1 MVHLL
6 TGPTFALYLWYN
18 IGKYIYIPFM
28 DCLGIWVNESFI
40 FCTKKRL
47 RVSMLLLHFFRL
59 QQDCGSRS
67 TLDSRHTPTCRFSA
81 KQPANARNWTKHPRA
96 APELPNCHRHSLH
109 DPRKRQIH
117 LPESQQRRVLWL
129 ESAWRPW
136 ADLQLR
142 NCHRHSLQHPR

>member
-1 MVHLL
+1 MYGIFTFRTYIWFISYNFGKYTIHGLFGNLGERKFHLL
-6 TGPTFALYLWYN
+6 HKKTTASFFAVA
-18 IGKYIYIPFM
+18 P
-28 DCLGIWVNESFI
+28 
-40 FCTKKRL
+40 
-47 RVSMLLLHFFRL
+47 FFRL
-59 QQDCGSRS
+59 QQDCWSRS
-67 TLDSRHTPTCRFSA
+67 TLDSSHTPTCRFSA

-136 ADLQLR
+136 ADLELR